1 MYQIDPRS
9 INEFFAKLREF
20 TALIAVVALAIFL
33 LYRLSGVVVIILLSL
48 MLTATLTPISKALQ
62 TRLSKYFSITIIIS
76 AVLLSIVGFLFLTI
90 PPIVNQAGNLVK
102 TLPEHSLQIE
112 KSLGKFGPAYHRAV
126 KKWIKPTAASEVEP
140 QTIQSIGGQVL
151 SFLAN
156 LATVLLMTTYLL
168 ADGSRVATTLAGLFP
183 KESRL
188 LLRRFFGE
196 IGEQMGD
203 YIRGQVITS
212 ALAGAFTAIFLFAL
226 GVPQPLALAALMAIA
241 DAVPIVGVFIGT
253 VPAVMMAL
261 TKSPTTAFLVLMGY
275 MLYHV
280 LESYVIVP
288 RIYGKMM
295 KMPAVA
301 ILLAIL
307 IGSSLWGI
315 IGALFALPM
324 AAAIPTI
331 IRYWSE
337 WQDQQDNSSAPATTT
352 NLAN

>member
-20 TALIAVVALAIFL
+20 TALIAVVLLAIFL
-33 LYRLSGVVVIILLSL
+33 LFRLSGVVTIILLSL

-62 TRLSKYFSITIIIS
+62 KKLSKHFSVTIIIS
-76 AVLLSIVGFLFLTI
+76 AVLLSIVGFLALTV
-90 PPIVNQAGNLVK
+90 PPVVNQAGNLIK
-102 TLPEHSLQIE
+102 KLPENSLRIE
-112 KSLGKFGPAYHRAV
+112 KSLGKFGPAYHRMANKWTKPSAAV
-126 KKWIKPTAASEVEP
+126 EVAP
-140 QTIQSIGGQVL
+140 QTLQSIATPVL
-151 SFLAN
+151 GFIAN

-168 ADGSRVATTLAGLFP
+168 ADGGRVATTLTGLFP
-183 KESRL
+183 KECRL

-212 ALAGAFTAIFLFAL
+212 ALAGAFTAVFLFVL
-226 GVPQPLALAALMAIA
+226 GVPEPLALAGLMAIA
-241 DAVPIVGVFIGT
+241 DAVPIVGIFIGT

-261 TKSPTTAFLVLMGY
+261 TKSPGTAFIVLVGY
-275 MLYHV
+275 LLYHA

-315 IGALFALPM
+315 IGALFALPV

-337 WQDQQDNSSAPATTT
+337 WQDQQESSSSSPAT
-352 NLAN
+352 AA